1 MARRRDYD
9 RETFASRIRDIVA
22 EKGTTE
28 TAKRFGKTA
37 DTIRQWATGKRA
49 PAARDSIIDKVNR
62 SHAAQQKTFKAPEHA
77 EKLAKTYGPEKTR
90 SATVLE
96 YMKVLDNAHPLSRK
110 AKADLQS
117 LHEQGFTVT
126 WTGSKVIPVSGVR
139 IAPAMSVDNKT
150 PPPRGGAMAIGLTA
164 SYSTGEKGKRQE
176 RVHGI
181 IQQKI
186 NRAVYRTMGPKAYP
200 ENMTIKAFNEATAKI
215 HLETPTSKHKRPA
228 IYLGFSDL
236 D

>member
-1 MARRRDYD
+1 MARRRNYD
-9 RETFASRIRDIVA
+9 REQFAARIRDIVA

-28 TAKRFGKTA
+28 VARRFGKSA

-49 PAARDSIIDKVNR
+49 PAARDAVIDKVNR
-62 SHAAQQKTFKAPEHA
+62 SYAQQRKTFQTAEHKAKIE
-77 EKLAKTYGPEKTR
+77 KTYGAEKTR
-90 SATVLE
+90 STTILE

-117 LHEQGFTVT
+117 LHEQGYTVT
-126 WTGSKVIPVSGVR
+126 WTGSKVVPVSGVR

-150 PPPRGGAMAIGLTA
+150 PPPRGGAMALGLTS
-164 SYSTGEKGKRQE
+164 SYTTGEKGKRQE

-186 NRAVYRTMGPKAYP
+186 NRAVYRTIGPKQYP
-200 ENMTIKAFNEATAKI
+200 ETMTPEAFNKATEKI
-215 HLETPTSKHKRPA
+215 HLETPTSKHRHPSL
-228 IYLGFSDL
+228 YLGYSDL
-236 D
+236 